1 MYSSSLE
8 KLGQFK
14 RKKDLNDIINE
25 KRAPSSIKNLKNTAN
40 ILIMTLVILAALE
53 YFITKNEFSDIKQNI
68 NLIDLSNKRIANL
81 QIVVSKIRDLML
93 IN

>member
-1 MYSSSLE
+1 
-8 KLGQFK
+8 
-14 RKKDLNDIINE
+14 LNDIINE